1 MARNPLLDPLRGS
14 NFWLY
19 DVAPIDFA
27 PALPIFTPLSGF
39 SSITAPQITIETQQI
54 NEGNWAFTKTAVKGA
69 SVGAITL
76 SRGVSWFNSD
86 FWRWIMSAVE
96 GSTGSTFSTGGIGL
110 DIGRSFSTGRTA
122 LPIGGITYRR
132 TLLLV
137 HFFRNTP
144 ASSVADQIALA
155 VGSASA
161 LSLTTGFAVGAGAGV
176 ATGLAAGVASGL
188 QLGSQ
193 TAAGTFSAGFAPPS
207 SGSNA
212 MGIKIP
218 ARAFLLKN
226 CIPTRYKTGTDYDA
240 SSGQVSIQELD
251 VQPETVEE
259 ISLAA

>member
-19 DVAPIDFA
+19 DVAPIEFA

-96 GSTGSTFSTGGIGL
+96 GSTGSTFSIGGIG
-110 DIGRSFSTGRTA
+110 